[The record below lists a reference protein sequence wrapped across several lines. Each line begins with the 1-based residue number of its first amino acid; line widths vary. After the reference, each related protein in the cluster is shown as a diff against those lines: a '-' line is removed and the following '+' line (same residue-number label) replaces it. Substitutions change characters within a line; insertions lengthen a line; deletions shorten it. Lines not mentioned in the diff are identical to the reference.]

1 MIGANVSLD
10 KCLAEMIHLNQ
21 NGDFILK
28 VDIDV
33 LRERLLTIIDEGK

>member
-28 VDIDV
+28 VNIDV
-33 LRERLLTIIDEGK
+33 LRERLLNIIEGSE